1 MQKKIMTWLF
11 MSILAGVLIWC
22 LFITFK
28 YPYNG
33 IFLTLNQQNEWV
45 IEELAGE
52 KENKKLEVKVG
63 DIIKQVDGKLPGE
76 NPMIYNWRAVERVH
90 QVTVLRD
97 GHEYEFAVDNKSSST
112 YDIVP
117 LIESS
122 ICLFMAGLLFLK
134 MRQSSSAS
142 VLAAVF
148 LSCAIIYLSRGA
160 SVRGDAFGK
169 FLISNFMIVLPIV
182 FYHFLVVFFKEKGN
196 IQLPTR
202 VLKLLYGVVLTG
214 FVIRLLYFYPP
225 MVTTIYSFDA
235 SIILWLF
242 IAGFMLNISILVIL
256 FFKVRKERSYLSSIV
271 KSVLFSLFISFL
283 PVICFSFIPE
293 LLASHRE
300 IDAVY
305 TSLFILFF
313 PISFAYLIA
322 SNQLYDI
329 GLVLRR
335 FGFACLLALVPSG
348 LFTAIFA
355 FLFQNLA
362 DEKQILFV
370 FAGSVAMISF
380 VLYSVEYFTTRLEA
394 FLFPR
399 KFRLRTA
406 LKKISK
412 NLGVISSF
420 RELKDI
426 VLVDIV
432 QTLEVMGGA
441 IVFRY
446 EHDTEIIAE
455 GDIDAAEIKHLLQSS
470 ALSEHPLYT
479 CIEIHRHEE
488 YTSYLVITR
497 NKANT
502 LLGKEEIQWL
512 HLITSYLEVSLE
524 NVHLIRKLTS
534 KMQLLASQLPNEQ
547 SAHDI
552 QWFRKVMFE
561 LQEEERLRIAADLHD
576 TTMQDLFFLK
586 RRFISL
592 LDKYAMNKEDK
603 EHLNNI
609 VNFVEMINNSLRQ
622 SCFELNPFLLKEIG
636 LIETVRS
643 YLDKEAYHAPFVLK
657 FKEER
662 ASAIEAKDLTTKK
675 HIFRIIQ
682 ELLNNAKKHSQA
694 SHVTFTMTVADRA
707 FVLTYEDDGVGFKS
721 TEARRMEIG
730 SSGMGVEQMKGR
742 VLHLNGQLQLD
753 SREGEGTRLVV
764 TIPIRETMSV

>member
-1 MQKKIMTWLF
+1 M
-11 MSILAGVLIWC
+11 
-22 LFITFK
+22 
-28 YPYNG
+28 
-33 IFLTLNQQNEWV
+33 
-45 IEELAGE
+45 
-52 KENKKLEVKVG
+52 
-63 DIIKQVDGKLPGE
+63 
-76 NPMIYNWRAVERVH
+76 
-90 QVTVLRD
+90 
-97 GHEYEFAVDNKSSST
+97 
-112 YDIVP
+112 
-117 LIESS
+117 
-122 ICLFMAGLLFLK
+122 
-134 MRQSSSAS
+134 
-142 VLAAVF
+142 
-148 LSCAIIYLSRGA
+148 
-160 SVRGDAFGK
+160 RGDLLGK
-169 FLISNFMIVLPIV
+169 FLIGNFMIFLPIV

-196 IQLPTR
+196 IHLPAR
-202 VLKLLYGVVLTG
+202 ILKFLYGIVITG
-214 FVIRLLYFYPP
+214 FLIRLLYIYPP
-225 MVTTIYSFDA
+225 MVTMIYSFDA
-235 SIILWLF
+235 TVVLWLF
-242 IAGFMLNISILVIL
+242 IAGFITNISILVL
-256 FFKVRKERSYLSSIV
+256 LYFKVRKEKSYLSSIV

-293 LLASHRE
+293 LVASYRI

-305 TSLFILFF
+305 TSWFILFF

-335 FGFACLLALVPSG
+335 FGFASLLALVPAG

-355 FLFQNLA
+355 FLFQNFA
-362 DEKQILFV
+362 DEKQILFI

-441 IVFRY
+441 IVFQY

-455 GDIDAAEIKHLLQSS
+455 GDIDAAEIKLLLQTS

-524 NVHLIRKLTS
+524 NVHLIRKLTA

-547 SAHDI
+547 SAQDI

-682 ELLNNAKKHSQA
+682 ELLNNAKKHSHA
-694 SHVTFTMTVADRA
+694 SHVTFTMTVADHA
-707 FVLTYEDDGVGFKS
+707 FVLTYEDDGVGFNRM
-721 TEARRMEIG
+721 EPRRMEIG

-742 VLHLNGQLQLD
+742 VLHLNGRLELD
-753 SREGEGTRLVV
+753 SREGEGTKLVV

>member
-1 MQKKIMTWLF
+1 MGKKIQCL
-11 MSILAGVLIWC
+11 LVLIFIGLQIWC
-22 LFITFK
+22 SSVTFNS
-28 YPYNG
+28 PYLG
-33 IFLTLNQQNEWV
+33 IYLGLNQESEWV
-45 IEELAGE
+45 VTELAEEGAS
-52 KENKKLEVKVG
+52 NNLDIQLGDVIKK
-63 DIIKQVDGKLPGE
+63 VDGLLPDQ
-76 NPMIYNWRAVERVH
+76 NTIITNWSAVEQVH
-90 QVTVLRD
+90 NIVLSRD
-97 GHEYEFAVDNKSSST
+97 GWEHEIFISDEDLFT
-112 YDIVP
+112 YTILP
-117 LIESS
+117 LLEEGL
-122 ICLFMAGLLFLK
+122 CLFMAGLLFLK
-134 MRQSSSAS
+134 MRRSPSAKLLS
-142 VLAAVF
+142 VVF
-148 LSCAIIYLSRGA
+148 LTCGIIYMCQGA
-160 SVRGDAFGK
+160 SVRGDTIGK
-169 FLISNFMIVLPIV
+169 ILMGTFMVLLPMV
-182 FYHFLVVFFKEKGN
+182 FYHFLVVFFEEKGSVR
-196 IQLPTR
+196 LPDWI
-202 VLKLLYGVVLTG
+202 LKYLYSIVGIG
-214 FVIRLLYFYPP
+214 FLIKLLYFYPP
-225 MVTTIYSFDA
+225 MVQKIYAYDA
-235 SIILWLF
+235 SVVMSFF
-242 IAGFMLNISILVIL
+242 IAGFFTNITILTFL
-256 FFKVRKERSYLSSIV
+256 YLKVRKEKSYLLSIV
-271 KSVLFSLFISFL
+271 RNVWLSLLISFL
-283 PVICFSFIPE
+283 PAISLSFLPY
-293 LLASHRE
+293 LL
-300 IDAVY
+300 VGTQFVNGLY
-305 TSLFILFF
+305 TSSFILFF

-335 FGFACLLALVPSG
+335 FGFACLLALIPSG
-348 LFTAIFA
+348 VFTAIFA

-441 IVFRY
+441 IVFQY

-455 GDIDAAEIKHLLQSS
+455 GDIAAAEIKQLLQTS

-479 CIEIHRHEE
+479 CIEIHRHEQ

-547 SAHDI
+547 SAQDI

-643 YLDKEAYHAPFVLK
+643 YLDKEAYHTPFVLK
-657 FKEER
+657 FREER

-707 FVLTYEDDGVGFKS
+707 FVLTYEDDGVGFNS

-742 VLHLNGQLQLD
+742 ILHLNGQLQLD
-753 SREGEGTRLVV
+753 SREGEGTKLVV

>member
-1 MQKKIMTWLF
+1 ML
-11 MSILAGVLIWC
+11 C
-22 LFITFK
+22 
-28 YPYNG
+28 
-33 IFLTLNQQNEWV
+33 
-45 IEELAGE
+45 
-52 KENKKLEVKVG
+52 
-63 DIIKQVDGKLPGE
+63 
-76 NPMIYNWRAVERVH
+76 
-90 QVTVLRD
+90 
-97 GHEYEFAVDNKSSST
+97 
-112 YDIVP
+112 
-117 LIESS
+117 
-122 ICLFMAGLLFLK
+122 
-134 MRQSSSAS
+134 
-142 VLAAVF
+142 
-148 LSCAIIYLSRGA
+148 
-160 SVRGDAFGK
+160 
-169 FLISNFMIVLPIV
+169 
-182 FYHFLVVFFKEKGN
+182 
-196 IQLPTR
+196 
-202 VLKLLYGVVLTG
+202 
-214 FVIRLLYFYPP
+214 
-225 MVTTIYSFDA
+225 
-235 SIILWLF
+235 F
-242 IAGFMLNISILVIL
+242 IAGFMFNIGILIVL
-256 FFKVRKERSYLSSIV
+256 YFKVRREKSYLSSIV

-293 LLASHRE
+293 LIASYRI

-305 TSLFILFF
+305 TSWFILYF

-348 LFTAIFA
+348 VFTAIFA

-362 DEKQILFV
+362 DEKQTLFV

-441 IVFRY
+441 IVFQY
-446 EHDTEIIAE
+446 DHDTEIIAE
-455 GDIDAAEIKHLLQSS
+455 GDIDADEIKQLLQTS

-479 CIEIHRHEE
+479 CIEIHRHEQ

-524 NVHLIRKLTS
+524 NVHLIRKLTAR
-534 KMQLLASQLPNEQ
+534 MQLLASQLPNEQ
-547 SAHDI
+547 SAQDI

-675 HIFRIIQ
+675 HIFRVIQ
-682 ELLNNAKKHSQA
+682 ELLNNAKKHSHA
-694 SHVTFTMTVADRA
+694 SKVTFTMTVADHA

-742 VLHLNGQLQLD
+742 VLHLNGQLELD
-753 SREGEGTRLVV
+753 SREGAGTKLVV
-764 TIPIRETMSV
+764 TIPIRETMSL

>member
-1 MQKKIMTWLF
+1 MPKKLLIWLLLL
-11 MSILAGVLIWC
+11 ILAWMLLWC
-22 LFITFK
+22 AFITFK
-28 YPYNG
+28 FPYVG
-33 IFLTLNQQNEWV
+33 IYLTLNQQNEWV
-45 IEELAGE
+45 IEDLAEE
-52 KENKKLEVKVG
+52 KANKKLDVRVG
-63 DIIKQVDGKLPGE
+63 DIIKQVDGRPPGE
-76 NPMIYNWRAVERVH
+76 NPVIYRWKAIEQVH

-97 GHEYEFAVDNKSSST
+97 GQEYKFAVDNKSSIS
-112 YDIVP
+112 YDIIP
-117 LIESS
+117 LIETGL
-122 ICLFMAGLLFLK
+122 CLFMAGLLYTK
-134 MRQSSSAS
+134 MRQSPSARL
-142 VLAAVF
+142 LAVVF
-148 LSCAIIYLSRGA
+148 LTCAIIYLSRGA
-160 SVRGDAFGK
+160 SVRGDLLGK
-169 FLISNFMIVLPIV
+169 FLIGNFMMTLPIV
-182 FYHFLVVFFKEKGN
+182 FYHFLVVFFREKGN
-196 IQLPTR
+196 IQLPSR
-202 VLKLLYGVVLTG
+202 ILKFLYGIVITG
-214 FVIRLLYFYPP
+214 FLMRLLYIYPP
-225 MVTTIYSFDA
+225 MITTIYSFDA
-235 SIILWLF
+235 TLVLWIF
-242 IAGFMLNISILVIL
+242 IAGFITNISILVL
-256 FFKVRKERSYLSSIV
+256 LHFKVRRKKSYLSSII

-293 LLASHRE
+293 LITSYPT

-348 LFTAIFA
+348 VFTAIFA
-355 FLFQNLA
+355 FLFQNLI
-362 DEKQILFV
+362 DEKQILFI

-455 GDIDAAEIKHLLQSS
+455 GDIDATEVKQLLQTA

-479 CIEIHRHEE
+479 CIEIHRHEQ

-524 NVHLIRKLTS
+524 NVHLIRKLTA

-547 SAHDI
+547 SAQDI

-682 ELLNNAKKHSQA
+682 ELLNNAKKHSHA
-694 SHVTFTMTVADRA
+694 SNVTFTMTVADHA

-742 VLHLNGQLQLD
+742 VLHLNGRLELD
-753 SREGEGTRLVV
+753 SREGAGTKLVV
-764 TIPIRETMSV
+764 TIPVLETMSV

>member
-1 MQKKIMTWLF
+1 MQNKIVVWLF
-11 MSILAGVLIWC
+11 LAIFAGIQIWC
-22 LFITFK
+22 SSTVFKFIFI
-28 YPYNG
+28 G
-33 IFLTLNQQNEWV
+33 IDLELNQQNEWV
-45 IEELAGE
+45 ITEIS
-52 KENKKLEVKVG
+52 KEGAASNLDIKIG
-63 DIIKQVDGKLPGE
+63 DIVKQIDGEASNVNLMISRWGSVEQAEKL
-76 NPMIYNWRAVERVH
+76 IIF
-90 QVTVLRD
+90 RD
-97 GHEYEFAVDNKSSST
+97 GLEHEVLIDNPNDMT

-117 LIESS
+117 LLEEGL
-122 ICLFMAGLLFLK
+122 CLFMAGLLFVK
-134 MRQSSSAS
+134 MRHSKSAQF
-142 VLAAVF
+142 LAVVF
-148 LSCAIIYLSRGA
+148 LTCAIIYMSLGA
-160 SVRGDAFGK
+160 SVRGDIVGK
-169 FLISNFMIVLPIV
+169 FLMSEFMILLPLI
-182 FYHFLVVFFKEKGN
+182 FFHFLVVFFREKGN
-196 IQLPTR
+196 IRLPAWI
-202 VLKLLYGVVLTG
+202 LNYWYCIFIIWTG
-214 FVIRLLYFYPP
+214 INALHFYPP
-225 MVTTIYSFDA
+225 LTSTIYKYTGAFT
-235 SIILWLF
+235 LLCF
-242 IAGFMLNISILVIL
+242 IAGFMFNIGILIVL
-256 FFKVRKERSYLSSIV
+256 YFKVRREKSYLSSIV

-293 LLASHRE
+293 LIASYRI
-300 IDAVY
+300 IDAIY
-305 TSLFILFF
+305 TSWFILYF

-455 GDIDAAEIKHLLQSS
+455 GDIDAAEVKQLLQTS

-479 CIEIHRHEE
+479 CIEIHRHEQ

-524 NVHLIRKLTS
+524 NVHLIRKLTA

-547 SAHDI
+547 SAQDI

-682 ELLNNAKKHSQA
+682 ELLNNAKKHSHA
-694 SHVTFTMTVADRA
+694 SNVTFTMTVADHA

-742 VLHLNGQLQLD
+742 VLHLNGRLELD
-753 SREGEGTRLVV
+753 SREGAGTKLVV
-764 TIPIRETMSV
+764 TIPVRETMSV

>member
-1 MQKKIMTWLF
+1 MLKKLLIWILF
-11 MSILAGVLIWC
+11 LSLTGSLIWC
-22 LFITFK
+22 AFITFK
-28 YPYNG
+28 FPYVG
-33 IFLTLNQQNEWV
+33 IYLTLNQQNDWV
-45 IEELAGE
+45 IEELAEE
-52 KENKKLEVKVG
+52 KANKKLDVRVG
-63 DIIKQVDGKLPGE
+63 DIIKRVDGKLPSE
-76 NPMIYNWRAVERVH
+76 NPVIYKWKSVEQVH
-90 QVTVLRD
+90 QVVVLRD
-97 GHEYEFAVDNKSSST
+97 GKEYEFAVDNKSSIS

-117 LIESS
+117 LIEASL
-122 ICLFMAGLLFLK
+122 CLFLAGLLYMKL
-134 MRQSSSAS
+134 RQSPSARL
-142 VLAAVF
+142 LAVVF
-148 LSCAIIYLSRGA
+148 LTCAILYLSRGA
-160 SVRGDAFGK
+160 SVRGDLLGK
-169 FLISNFMIVLPIV
+169 FLIGNFMIVLPIV
-182 FYHFLVVFFKEKGN
+182 FYHFLVVFFREKGN
-196 IQLPTR
+196 IQLPAR
-202 VLKLLYGVVLTG
+202 ILKFLYGIVIIG
-214 FVIRLLYFYPP
+214 FLVRLLYIYPP

-235 SIILWLF
+235 TVVLWIF
-242 IAGFMLNISILVIL
+242 IAGFITNISILVL
-256 FFKVRKERSYLSSIV
+256 LYFKVRREKSYLSSIV

-293 LLASHRE
+293 LVASHKI

-305 TSLFILFF
+305 TSWFILFF

-335 FGFACLLALVPSG
+335 FGFACLLALVPSAV
-348 LFTAIFA
+348 FTAVFA
-355 FLFQNLA
+355 FLFQKYA
-362 DEKQILFV
+362 DEKQILFI

-441 IVFRY
+441 IVFQY

-455 GDIDAAEIKHLLQSS
+455 GDIDAAEIKQLLQSS

-524 NVHLIRKLTS
+524 NVHLIRKLTA

-547 SAHDI
+547 SAQDI
-552 QWFRKVMFE
+552 QWFRKIMFE

-643 YLDKEAYHAPFVLK
+643 YLDKEAYHTPFVLK

-694 SHVTFTMTVADRA
+694 SHVTFTMTVADHA
-707 FVLTYEDDGVGFKS
+707 FVLTYEDDGVGFNS
-721 TEARRMEIG
+721 AEARRLEIG

-742 VLHLNGQLQLD
+742 VLHLNGRLELD
-753 SREGEGTRLVV
+753 SREGEGTKLVV
-764 TIPIRETMSV
+764 TIPIREMMSV

>member
-1 MQKKIMTWLF
+1 M
-11 MSILAGVLIWC
+11 
-22 LFITFK
+22 
-28 YPYNG
+28 
-33 IFLTLNQQNEWV
+33 
-45 IEELAGE
+45 
-52 KENKKLEVKVG
+52 
-63 DIIKQVDGKLPGE
+63 
-76 NPMIYNWRAVERVH
+76 
-90 QVTVLRD
+90 
-97 GHEYEFAVDNKSSST
+97 
-112 YDIVP
+112 
-117 LIESS
+117 
-122 ICLFMAGLLFLK
+122 
-134 MRQSSSAS
+134 
-142 VLAAVF
+142 
-148 LSCAIIYLSRGA
+148 
-160 SVRGDAFGK
+160 
-169 FLISNFMIVLPIV
+169 
-182 FYHFLVVFFKEKGN
+182 
-196 IQLPTR
+196 
-202 VLKLLYGVVLTG
+202 
-214 FVIRLLYFYPP
+214 
-225 MVTTIYSFDA
+225 
-235 SIILWLF
+235 
-242 IAGFMLNISILVIL
+242 
-256 FFKVRKERSYLSSIV
+256 
-271 KSVLFSLFISFL
+271 
-283 PVICFSFIPE
+283 
-293 LLASHRE
+293 
-300 IDAVY
+300 
-305 TSLFILFF
+305 
-313 PISFAYLIA
+313 
-322 SNQLYDI
+322 
-329 GLVLRR
+329 
-335 FGFACLLALVPSG
+335 
-348 LFTAIFA
+348 
-355 FLFQNLA
+355 
-362 DEKQILFV
+362 FV

-441 IVFRY
+441 IVFQY
-446 EHDTEIIAE
+446 EHDIEIIAE
-455 GDIDAAEIKHLLQSS
+455 GDIDAAEIKQRLQSS

-479 CIEIHRHEE
+479 CIEIHRHEQ
-488 YTSYLVITR
+488 YASYLVITR

-524 NVHLIRKLTS
+524 NVHLIRKLTA

-721 TEARRMEIG
+721 TEARRIEIG

>member
-1 MQKKIMTWLF
+1 
-11 MSILAGVLIWC
+11 
-22 LFITFK
+22 
-28 YPYNG
+28 
-33 IFLTLNQQNEWV
+33 
-45 IEELAGE
+45 
-52 KENKKLEVKVG
+52 
-63 DIIKQVDGKLPGE
+63 
-76 NPMIYNWRAVERVH
+76 
-90 QVTVLRD
+90 
-97 GHEYEFAVDNKSSST
+97 
-112 YDIVP
+112 
-117 LIESS
+117 
-122 ICLFMAGLLFLK
+122 
-134 MRQSSSAS
+134 
-142 VLAAVF
+142 
-148 LSCAIIYLSRGA
+148 
-160 SVRGDAFGK
+160 
-169 FLISNFMIVLPIV
+169 
-182 FYHFLVVFFKEKGN
+182 
-196 IQLPTR
+196 
-202 VLKLLYGVVLTG
+202 
-214 FVIRLLYFYPP
+214 
-225 MVTTIYSFDA
+225 
-235 SIILWLF
+235 
-242 IAGFMLNISILVIL
+242 ML
-256 FFKVRKERSYLSSIV
+256 SIV
-271 KSVLFSLFISFL
+271 RNVWLSLLISFL
-283 PVICFSFIPE
+283 PAISLSFLPY
-293 LLASHRE
+293 LLVGSQY
-300 IDAVY
+300 INGLY
-305 TSLFILFF
+305 TSSFILFF

-524 NVHLIRKLTS
+524 NVHLIRKLTA
-534 KMQLLASQLPNEQ
+534 KMQLLASQLPNEH
-547 SAHDI
+547 SAQDI

-586 RRFISL
+586 RRFIAL

-643 YLDKEAYHAPFVLK
+643 YLDKEAYHTPFVLK
-657 FKEER
+657 FREER

-707 FVLTYEDDGVGFKS
+707 FVLTYEDDGVGFNS

-753 SREGEGTRLVV
+753 SREGEGTKLVV

>member
-1 MQKKIMTWLF
+1 M
-11 MSILAGVLIWC
+11 
-22 LFITFK
+22 
-28 YPYNG
+28 
-33 IFLTLNQQNEWV
+33 
-45 IEELAGE
+45 
-52 KENKKLEVKVG
+52 
-63 DIIKQVDGKLPGE
+63 
-76 NPMIYNWRAVERVH
+76 
-90 QVTVLRD
+90 
-97 GHEYEFAVDNKSSST
+97 
-112 YDIVP
+112 
-117 LIESS
+117 
-122 ICLFMAGLLFLK
+122 
-134 MRQSSSAS
+134 
-142 VLAAVF
+142 
-148 LSCAIIYLSRGA
+148 
-160 SVRGDAFGK
+160 
-169 FLISNFMIVLPIV
+169 
-182 FYHFLVVFFKEKGN
+182 
-196 IQLPTR
+196 
-202 VLKLLYGVVLTG
+202 
-214 FVIRLLYFYPP
+214 
-225 MVTTIYSFDA
+225 
-235 SIILWLF
+235 
-242 IAGFMLNISILVIL
+242 
-256 FFKVRKERSYLSSIV
+256 
-271 KSVLFSLFISFL
+271 FISFL

-293 LLASHRE
+293 LITSYPT

-348 LFTAIFA
+348 VFTAIFA
-355 FLFQNLA
+355 FLFQNLI

-455 GDIDAAEIKHLLQSS
+455 GDIDAAEVKQLLQTS

-479 CIEIHRHEE
+479 CIEIHRHEQ

-524 NVHLIRKLTS
+524 NVHLIRKLTA

-547 SAHDI
+547 SAQDI

-682 ELLNNAKKHSQA
+682 ELLNNAKKHSHA
-694 SHVTFTMTVADRA
+694 SNVTFTMTVADHA

-742 VLHLNGQLQLD
+742 VLHLNGRLELD
-753 SREGEGTRLVV
+753 SREGAGTKLVV
-764 TIPIRETMSV
+764 TIPVRETMSV

>member
-11 MSILAGVLIWC
+11 ISILAGVLIWC

-76 NPMIYNWRAVERVH
+76 NPMIYKWRAVERVH

-441 IVFRY
+441 IVFQY

-455 GDIDAAEIKHLLQSS
+455 GDIDAIEIKQLLQTST
-470 ALSEHPLYT
+470 LSEHPLYT
-479 CIEIHRHEE
+479 CIEIHRHEQ

-694 SHVTFTMTVADRA
+694 SDVTFTMTVADRA
-707 FVLTYEDDGVGFKS
+707 FVLTYEDDGVGFNS

-753 SREGEGTRLVV
+753 SREGEGTKLVV